1 MKVNKICIVGGGTA
15 GWMTA
20 ATFSH
25 LNPDKELTL
34 IESPNVPTIGVG
46 ESTTQFIS
54 DWLRLLDI
62 KPDDWMEECDATYKY
77 SVRFE
82 NFSATEGAFH
92 YPFID
97 IIETESLAISN
108 WFVNKTLTDCPVDT
122 FAKFY
127 CPQYKSIVENRI
139 IQQDVDFYNHKV
151 HRGYHIDAAKFAN
164 WLRINKCQ
172 KVNHIIKHVDKS
184 ILNEDYDLFVDCT
197 GFKSLLSDVYDYE
210 NWDKFDKELPNDRAW
225 TVRLPYTNKCEQQ
238 RVYTNCTGMDN
249 GWVWNVPLRS
259 RIGTGYNFSSKFV
272 SDEDALEEFKKHLG
286 YPKETLSDYRLIKF
300 RTGLSDKPWRGKVLS
315 IGLSGGFIEPLESN
329 SLLSVH
335 DWLIEASKVLTQ
347 PVIRKADI
355 NFFNTYVREKF
366 INFKNFV
373 AMHYHLSTREDTPY
387 WKYLTQEYESDPYSK
402 LPLEHWTMG
411 NLYGAAFICAGH
423 NYNPFDRVMLELL
436 EKDGKFNRQ
445 GYFSVANFD
454 HYDKL
459 QESFPFAVDYY
470 ERN

>member
-25 LNPDKELTL
+25 LNPDKEITL

-54 DWLRLLDI
+54 DWLRLLEIEDE
-62 KPDDWMEECDATYKY
+62 DWMQECDATYKY

-92 YPFID
+92 FPFID
-97 IIETESLAISN
+97 IVEDPRLDISN
-108 WFVNKTLTDCPVDT
+108 WFIHKTLTDCPVDT
-122 FAKFY
+122 FAKYY
-127 CPQYKSIVENRI
+127 CPHYKSIVENRI
-139 IQQDVDFYNHKV
+139 IQEDVDFYDHKV
-151 HRGYHIDAAKFAN
+151 NRGFHIDAAKFAN

-197 GFKSLLSDVYDYE
+197 GFKSLLSDTYDVNE

-225 TVRLPYTNKCEQQ
+225 TVRLPYTNKREQQ

-272 SDEDALEEFKKHLG
+272 GAE
-286 YPKETLSDYRLIKF
+286 
-300 RTGLSDKPWRGKVLS
+300 
-315 IGLSGGFIEPLESN
+315 GF
-329 SLLSVH
+329 
-335 DWLIEASKVLTQ
+335 
-347 PVIRKADI
+347 
-355 NFFNTYVREKF
+355 
-366 INFKNFV
+366 
-373 AMHYHLSTREDTPY
+373 
-387 WKYLTQEYESDPYSK
+387 
-402 LPLEHWTMG
+402 
-411 NLYGAAFICAGH
+411 
-423 NYNPFDRVMLELL
+423 
-436 EKDGKFNRQ
+436 
-445 GYFSVANFD
+445 
-454 HYDKL
+454 
-459 QESFPFAVDYY
+459 
-470 ERN
+470 

>member
-25 LNPDKELTL
+25 LNPDKEITL
-34 IESPNVPTIGVG
+34 IESPHVPTIGVG

-54 DWLRLLDI
+54 EWLRLLEIEDE
-62 KPDDWMEECDATYKY
+62 DWMRECDATYKY

-92 YPFID
+92 FPFIN
-97 IIETESLAISN
+97 IIETPSNDISN
-108 WFVNKTLTDCPVDT
+108 WFIHKTLTDCPADT

-139 IQQDVDFYNHKV
+139 ITTDVDFYRHKV
-151 HRGYHIDAAKFAN
+151 DRGFHIDAAKFAN

-172 KVNHIIKHVDKS
+172 KVDHIIKHVDKG

-197 GFKSLLSDVYDYE
+197 GFKSLLSDAYDYE

-335 DWLIEASKVLTQ
+335 NWLIEASKVLTL

-355 NFFNTYVREKF
+355 NFFNTYVREHF
-366 INFKNFV
+366 IGFKDFV
-373 AMHYHLSTREDTPY
+373 ALHYHLSTREDTPY
-387 WKYLTQEYESDPYSK
+387 WKYLTQEYESIPYTK
-402 LPLEHWTMG
+402 IPEENWTMG
-411 NLYGAAFICAGH
+411 NLYGGAFICAGH
-423 NYNPFDRVMLELL
+423 NYNPFDKVMLNLL
-436 EKDGKFNRQ
+436 EKDGAFLRE
-445 GYFSVANFD
+445 GYLSIANYD
-454 HYDKL
+454 HYNEL

-470 ERN
+470 ESN

>member
-25 LNPDKELTL
+25 LNPDKEITL

-46 ESTTQFIS
+46 ESTTQYIS
-54 DWLRLLDI
+54 EWLRLLEID
-62 KPDDWMEECDATYKY
+62 DEDWMRECDATYKY

-92 YPFID
+92 FPFIKLL
-97 IIETESLAISN
+97 ETPSNGIYN
-108 WFVNKTLTDCPVDT
+108 WFIHKTLTDCPVDT

-139 IQQDVDFYNHKV
+139 IQQDIDFYDHKLD
-151 HRGYHIDAAKFAN
+151 RGFHIDAAKFAN

-184 ILNEDYDLFVDCT
+184 ILDEDYDLFVDCT
-197 GFKSLLSDVYDYE
+197 GFTSLLSEDE

-225 TVRLPYTNKCEQQ
+225 TVRLPYTNKSEQQ

-335 DWLIEASKVLTQ
+335 NWLVEASKVLTL

-355 NFFNTYVREKF
+355 NFFNTYVRETF
-366 INFKNFV
+366 ISFKDFV
-373 AMHYHLSTREDTPY
+373 ALHYHLSTREDTPY
-387 WKYLTQEYESDPYSK
+387 WKYLTQEHESKPYLK
-402 LPLEHWTMG
+402 LPPENWTIG
-411 NLYGAAFICAGH
+411 NLHGGAFICAGH
-423 NYNPFDRVMLELL
+423 NYHPFDRVMLELL
-436 EKDGKFNRQ
+436 EKDGKFNRE
-445 GYFSVANFD
+445 GYLSIAHHD
-454 HYDKL
+454 HHNKL

-470 ERN
+470 D

>member
-20 ATFSH
+20 ATFSY
-25 LNPDKELTL
+25 LNPDKEITL

-54 DWLRLLDI
+54 DWLRLLEIEDE
-62 KPDDWMEECDATYKY
+62 DWMQECDATYKY

-92 YPFID
+92 FPFID
-97 IIETESLAISN
+97 IVDDPRLDIAN
-108 WFVNKTLTDCPVDT
+108 WFIHKTLTDCPVDT
-122 FAKFY
+122 FAKYY
-127 CPQYKSIVENRI
+127 CPHYKSIVENRI
-139 IQQDVDFYNHKV
+139 IQEDVDFYNHKLN
-151 HRGYHIDAAKFAN
+151 RGFHIDAAKFAN

-184 ILNEDYDLFVDCT
+184 IVNEDYDLFVDCT
-197 GFKSLLSDVYDYE
+197 GFKSLLSDTYDVNE
-210 NWDKFDKELPNDRAW
+210 NWNKFDKELPNDRAW
-225 TVRLPYTNKCEQQ
+225 TVRLPYTNKREQQ

-259 RIGTGYNFSSKFV
+259 RIGTGYNYSSKFV

-286 YPKETLSDYRLIKF
+286 YPKETLSDYKLIKF

-335 DWLIEASKVLTQ
+335 NWLIEASKMLTL

-355 NFFNTYVREKF
+355 NFFNTYVREDF
-366 INFKNFV
+366 IGFKDFV
-373 AMHYHLSTREDTPY
+373 ALHYHLSTREDTPY
-387 WKYLTQEYESDPYSK
+387 WKYLTQEYESKPYFK
-402 LPLEHWTMG
+402 LPPERWTIR
-411 NLYGAAFICAGH
+411 NLNSGGAFICAGH
-423 NYNPFDRVMLELL
+423 NYHPFDRVMLELL
-436 EKDGKFNRQ
+436 EKDGKFNRE
-445 GYFSVANFD
+445 GYLSVANFD
-454 HYDKL
+454 HHDKL

-470 ERN
+470 D